1 MSLIM
6 MIYSMIAIAIMLFL
20 LYNIDYISDTEVAE
34 YVILAIAVS
43 LIVGLFILAGYI
55 DNGYIVV
62 YS

>member
-1 MSLIM
+1 
-6 MIYSMIAIAIMLFL
+6 MIAIAIMLFL